1 VSPRAQRIE
10 RAFDW
15 PLTIAALLVIPVLV
29 VQDGD
34 YGQPWETIGTVLDW
48 SIWLA
53 FAAEVVI
60 MLAVVSD
67 RKAWVRAHLLDLAIV
82 VLTPP
87 FLAALAP
94 VRLLRLLR
102 LLRLFRLAPLLRR
115 VGSAEGLRYAALLAA
130 ITAVAGGAAF
140 SALEKGHSTA
150 DGLYWAVTTMTTVGY
165 GDLSPE
171 TVGGKVL
178 AVVVMLVGIGFV
190 AILTAAIAQRFLAPE
205 VEQIEREEGI
215 AVEELRA
222 ITERLDRIEGALG
235 SGAGRPGA

>member
-1 VSPRAQRIE
+1 MNARAERFE
-10 RAFDW
+10 RAFEW
-15 PLTIAALLVIPVLV
+15 PLTVAALLVIPVLV
-29 VQDGD
+29 IQDGD
-34 YGQPWETIGTVLDW
+34 YGQPWETIGTILDW
-48 SIWLA
+48 STWLA
-53 FAAEVVI
+53 FLAEVVV

-67 RKAWVRAHLLDLAIV
+67 RRAWARDHLLDVAIV

-150 DGLYWAVTTMTTVGY
+150 DGVYWALTTMTTVGY
-165 GDLSPE
+165 GDPAPVTTS
-171 TVGGKVL
+171 GKVL

-190 AILTAAIAQRFLAPE
+190 AILTAAIAQRFLSPE
-205 VEQIEREEGI
+205 VEQVERQEDR
-215 AVEELRA
+215 AVLELRNIA
-222 ITERLDRIEGALG
+222 ERLDRLEAALRP
-235 SGAGRPGA
+235 AGERPPS